1 MYNLKLSKYCKI
13 AALPIVLAVVLLS
26 ISCSRDIERPTR
38 YGLAIDAPA
47 TPAGITVGI
56 GDRTIQL
63 SWQVTTGAGQYRVY
77 RADGTA
83 EDFRLYDSTN
93 TASFAD
99 RNVANNVLYQ
109 YQIASVN
116 PDGLEGVRSPAVS
129 GRPGIFSLAINDDK
143 QYTGSQAVTLS
154 LTGPGGGTVRIAES
168 SDLTDRPWLPYASS
182 KSWELTAGD
191 GEKTVYAEF
200 RDASGAASIDLVS
213 DNIILDTRAVIDS
226 VAGSPE
232 GTLSAAEKV
241 LFLVATG
248 ETDGEAS
255 VQIDDFSVDCYDDG
269 THGDTVAGDGLY
281 HRLWEVPYDADFES
295 QAPVG
300 SFTDRAGNKAESR
313 SSQTLLT
320 VRRAPDPVT
329 VFAFTESEARIG
341 VSWTQSDVDD
351 FEYYRLFRDESSGV
365 GDQSTMVF
373 STDSRTV
380 TTFADTGLDAATDY
394 YYSVWV
400 YDQTGLTAAATAI
413 SARTE
418 VNTAPEAVIVS
429 EPVDLDDTRLR
440 ITWTASTEDD
450 FVSYRLYRSK
460 NSSAQFKLLS
470 IITSRTQTEYTDDN
484 LDLENESYQYRI
496 DVWDR
501 GGLHTSSETVTW
513 EASGD
518 PLEAVT
524 MTTPQPVDPDS
535 TSIRISWTPSDA
547 SDFQSYRVYR
557 SANEQWNS
565 ELDPIGIISTRT
577 ETQYT
582 DGNGD
587 FKNEAYYY
595 WVVVYDKD
603 ENSAR
608 PVDPV
613 AWIPPESP

>member
-1 MYNLKLSKYCKI
+1 MYDLKLSKYCKI
-13 AALPIVLAVVLLS
+13 VALPIVLAVVLLPM
-26 ISCSRDIERPTR
+26 SCSRDIERPTR

-56 GDRTIQL
+56 GDRTIEL
-63 SWQVTTGAGQYRVY
+63 SWQVTTGAGQYRIY
-77 RADGTA
+77 RADDA
-83 EDFRLYDSTN
+83 AANFRLYDSTN
-93 TASFAD
+93 TASFTD
-99 RNVANNVLYQ
+99 RNVANNVLYR

-129 GRPGIFSLAINDDK
+129 GRSGVFSLAINDDK
-143 QYTGSQAVTLS
+143 QYTDSQGVTLS
-154 LTGPGGGTVRIAES
+154 LTGPGSGGTVRIAES
-168 SDLTDRPWLPYASS
+168 ADLTDRPWLPYASS
-182 KSWELTAGD
+182 KSWELSSGD

-200 RDASGAASIDLVS
+200 RDASGATSIDLVS

-232 GTLSAAEKV
+232 GTLSAAENV
-241 LFLVATG
+241 LFLVAAG

-300 SFTDRAGNKAESR
+300 NFTDRAGNKAESR

-351 FEYYRLFRDESSGV
+351 FEYYRLFRDTAPGV
-365 GDQSTMVF
+365 NDQSTMVF
-373 STDSRTV
+373 STSSATV
-380 TTFADTGLDAATDY
+380 TTYADTGLDAATDY
-394 YYSVWV
+394 HYSVWV
-400 YDQTGLTAAATAI
+400 YDQTGLTAGAAAV

-450 FVSYRLYRSK
+450 FASYRLYRSPG
-460 NSSAQFKLLS
+460 NKLLS

-484 LDLENESYQYRI
+484 LDLENESYQYRVE
-496 DVWDR
+496 VWDR
-501 GGLHTSSETVTW
+501 GDLNTSSATVSWDADVT
-513 EASGD
+513 
-518 PLEAVT
+518 PLDKVT
-524 MTTPQPVDPDS
+524 VTTPQRNADT
-535 TSIRISWTPSDA
+535 TSVQIYWTPSRA
-547 SDFQSYRVYR
+547 SNFETYQIFR
-557 SANEQWNS
+557 STDEIRGNS
-565 ELDPIGIISTRT
+565 PPIGIISNRT
-577 ETQYT
+577 ETQYV
-582 DGNGD
+582 DGSGD
-587 FKNEAYYY
+587 FKTETYYY
-595 WVVVYDKD
+595 WVAVFGTTGDPEY
-603 ENSAR
+603 S
-608 PVDPV
+608 DPV
-613 AWIPPESP
+613 VWIPPPPENP